1 MFKKRQ
7 EESPMR
13 QWCFN
18 ELKKMQSITRIFKD
32 IPSEIE
38 GLEKLE
44 SLIEEKVWYEIWQE
58 DTYVVLEKFA
68 KHIEEVWDA
77 LVYEGIHVSE
87 KVLYEYKQKIETLQE
102 EEIMIQNKF
111 YHSWVAWD
119 QLRKELPKAHQKGLE
134 VLEKYAIFPE
144 SFPLQ
149 VLKLEHAKD
158 GILENMISNPFSN
171 KQEEARN
178 TINIFQQECEM
189 FEELWGEIELVFS
202 ESEVYEKRKGWIEDT
217 SEIVEYPSFTTDEEE
232 MNEILKEKVDYYM
245 KEPVK
250 SRNLTDED
258 VKYLQLKENMLFA
271 IRKGDYRET
280 RNCIQVFRHELEK
293 SLFEWK

>member
-1 MFKKRQ
+1 MFKKKQ

-32 IPSEIE
+32 IPSGIE
-38 GLEKLE
+38 GLGKLE

-87 KVLYEYKQKIETLQE
+87 KVLYEYKQKIEILQE

-111 YHSWVAWD
+111 YHSWIGWD
-119 QLRKELPKAHQKGLE
+119 QLRKELPKVHQKGLE
-134 VLEKYAIFPE
+134 VLEKYAIYPE

-158 GILENMISNPFSN
+158 GILENMMSNPFSN

-178 TINIFQQECEM
+178 TINTFQQECEM

-202 ESEVYEKRKGWIEDT
+202 ESEVYEKRKGWIEDN
-217 SEIVEYPSFTTDEEE
+217 SEIVEHPSFTTDEEE

-250 SRNLTDED
+250 SLTLTDED
-258 VKYLQLKENMLFA
+258 VKYLQLKEKMLFA